1 MLEGWKMAGQR
12 LVLWS
17 IQQFGSASPDKPM
30 VVDLNYDTLI
40 QQYPALAQAIGRG
53 RVTSHS
59 TVYWGANGPI
69 ITFVVDD

>member
-1 MLEGWKMAGQR
+1 MAGQR

-17 IQQFGSASPDKPM
+17 IQQFGHASPDKPM

-59 TVYWGANGPI
+59 TVDWGSSGPI
-69 ITFVVDD
+69 ITFIVDD

>member
-1 MLEGWKMAGQR
+1 MAGQR

-17 IQQFGSASPDKPM
+17 IQHFGSASPGEPL

-40 QQYPALAQAIGRG
+40 QQYPALAKAIGRG

-59 TVYWGANGPI
+59 TVHWGSSGPI
-69 ITFVVDD
+69 ITFIVED